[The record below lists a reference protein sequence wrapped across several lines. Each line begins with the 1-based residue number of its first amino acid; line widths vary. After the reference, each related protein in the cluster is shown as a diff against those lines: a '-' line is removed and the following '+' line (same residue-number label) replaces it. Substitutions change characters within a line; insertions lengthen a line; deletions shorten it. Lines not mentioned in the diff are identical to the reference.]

1 MSSRGAQAKSRLPGP
16 AFLGLILSCALSGC
30 AGGPTATLQPQLV
43 NVSVS
48 PTAVSVQAGI
58 GTQGFS
64 ATLQNDT
71 QNKGVTWTLSGS
83 GCTGST
89 CGTLSNVTSTAVT
102 YNAPAA
108 VPSPATVTLTA
119 TSVADNTRSSMA
131 TITVTAPV
139 ALSVAPATASVQA
152 GIGTQG
158 FSATLQND
166 TQNKGVTWTLSGSG
180 CTGSTCGTLSNITST
195 AVTYNAPA
203 AVPSPA
209 TVTLTATSVAD
220 NTRSSMATITVT
232 APVAVSVGPTT
243 ASVQT
248 GQPQNF
254 TATVTNDAQNKG
266 VTWTLSGSGCSGTA
280 CGTLSAS
287 SSASGVAI
295 TYTAPAT
302 APSPATLTLTA
313 TSVADTTRTASAT
326 ITILAATGNIVV
338 SVTPKRGALTITQSL
353 AFTAT
358 VSNDGLN
365 QGVTWNIT
373 GGSLSATSSASGV
386 AVTFT
391 APSTAGIYSVTA
403 TSVSDVTKSAS
414 ATVAVTDLAGVSTY
428 HNNLSRDGTNT
439 QEYALTTA
447 TVNTSTFGKL
457 FSCAAD
463 GAIYA
468 QPLWVSNLMIGGQ
481 KHNVII
487 VATQHGSL
495 YAFDA
500 DASPCLTLWHVSLI
514 DSAHGGAAGETSV
527 PSGSTGNLVGSG
539 FGDITPEVGITGT
552 PVIDPNTDT
561 LYVVCKSVIASSLT
575 FFQRLHAI
583 NLTSGAEKLAGPVNI
598 SATYPGTNTGGT
610 TVTFD
615 PRNQNQR
622 PGLVL
627 TNGTVYVAW
636 ASHEDKSV
644 YYGWM
649 MGYNATT
656 LAQVSVFNATPN
668 VGFGGIWMG
677 GGAPAADSSNN
688 LYFITG
694 NGNFDAN
701 STTSPNN
708 DYGDSF
714 IKLTSSFSVA
724 DWFTPSDQNT
734 DNSNDLDFG
743 SGGAAI
749 LVDQTS
755 GPVAHLVI
763 GGGKDGFLYLLN
775 RDNMGHFGD
784 SNARQR
790 FGISNSIFATAAFW
804 NNTLYIGGVG
814 GHLKAFP
821 FNPSTGLFTTTASS
835 QSSSSYG
842 FPGTTPAVS
851 SSGSTNGIAWALNDS
866 QYCTPQ
872 SPGCGP
878 AVLHA
883 YDATNLATELWNSTQ
898 GTGNTA
904 GFAVKFT
911 VPTVANGKVYIGT
924 RGNDTGSGTSST
936 PGELDVYGLLPN

>member
-1 MSSRGAQAKSRLPGP
+1 M
-16 AFLGLILSCALSGC
+16 
-30 AGGPTATLQPQLV
+30 
-43 NVSVS
+43 
-48 PTAVSVQAGI
+48 QAGI